1 MTNCIF
7 YTMFFA
13 LFLNLSFGSL
23 RLSQV
28 NRVFMSIYKGM
39 LEASVLTISDDGEP
53 VVPYYNKVR
62 FEEYVDSYLK
72 QNISK
77 YLKEY
82 TVNTKYYSDDLY
94 TVCESSCR
102 KVSINLKANINVFYK
117 YDKTQTFVIRSSQ
130 DYE

>member
-7 YTMFFA
+7 YSLFFA

-23 RLSQV
+23 RMSQV

-39 LEASVLTISDDGEP
+39 LEASVLTIDEDGEP
-53 VVPYYNKVR
+53 VVPYYNKER
-62 FEEYVDSYLK
+62 LTSYVDNYLK

-82 TVNTKYYSDDLY
+82 TVNTMYYNDDLTTLCDY
-94 TVCESSCR
+94 DCR
-102 KVSINLKANINVFYK
+102 KVSINLKGKINLFYN
-117 YDKTQTFVIRSSQ
+117 YDRTQTFVIRSA
-130 DYE
+130 E

>member
-7 YTMFFA
+7 YTLFFA

-39 LEASVLTISDDGEP
+39 LEASVLTISDNGEP
-53 VVPYYNKVR
+53 VVPYYNKSKL
-62 FEEYVDSYLK
+62 ENYVDD
-72 QNISK
+72 
-77 YLKEY
+77 YLKENLSKYIKDY
-82 TVNTKYYSDDLY
+82 TVNTLYYNDNTDIICNSN
-94 TVCESSCR
+94 CH
-102 KVSINLKANINVFYK
+102 KVSISLNAKINALYE
-117 YDKTQTFVIRSSQ
+117 YDKTQTFVVRSAE